1 MEAIL
6 ELLEKNRLPELR
18 EKLVAL
24 NPADV
29 ASALGEVG
37 KDKLL
42 LVFRL
47 LPKDFAAAV
56 FTYLDPD
63 LHRLLAESI
72 TDQEINDLI
81 NRLFVD
87 DAVDFLEELPA
98 NMVTGILA
106 HADPTKRAAINAAL
120 RYPDNSAGGLMT
132 IEFIYL
138 FEAMTAA
145 EALAHIRKRGMD
157 RETIYTCYVTSPQR
171 VLTGAVSLRRIL
183 LSKDDALIRDLMTT
197 PVIAVHTHDDQEDVA
212 QKFREYDLIAM
223 PVIDNEQRI
232 VGIITIDD
240 IIDVIVAENTE
251 DIEKMAALH
260 PSESEYLKTGVWRL
274 ARNRI
279 FWLLFMM
286 ISATLTGAVISHY
299 QELLQ
304 TVVILAAFIPM
315 LMDTGGNC
323 GAQASTLIIRG
334 MAVGEIELSNWLKV
348 VWKEF
353 RVGILV
359 SLVLAS
365 VNLLRI
371 MLFVKDSNP
380 RVDLVVTLTL
390 FITIVFAKLIGC
402 LLPMFAK
409 RLRFD
414 PALMASPML
423 TTIVDAFA
431 LMIYFSLAG
440 LFLGL

>member
-1 MEAIL
+1 METIL

-18 EKLVAL
+18 EKLVAR

-29 ASALGEVG
+29 ANALSEVG

-56 FTYLDPD
+56 FSYLAPD
-63 LHRLLAESI
+63 LHRTLAESI
-72 TDQEINDLI
+72 TDQEINDLV

-98 NMVTGILA
+98 NMVNGILA
-106 HADPTKRAAINAAL
+106 LADPTKRAAINAAL
-120 RYPDNSAGGLMT
+120 RYPDNSAGCLMT

-138 FEAMTAA
+138 FETMTAA

-157 RETIYTCYVTSPQR
+157 RETIYTCYVTSSQR
-171 VLTGAVSLRRIL
+171 VLTGAVSLRRII

-260 PSESEYLKTGVWRL
+260 PSENEYLKTGVWRL

-315 LMDTGGNC
+315 LMATGGNC
-323 GAQASTLIIRG
+323 GSQASTLIIRG
-334 MAVGEIELSNWLKV
+334 MAVGEIELSNWLRV

-371 MLFVKDSNP
+371 VIFVKDSNP

-390 FITIVFAKLIGC
+390 FITIVFAKLMGC
-402 LLPMFAK
+402 LLPMLAK
-409 RLRFD
+409 RLHFD

-431 LMIYFSLAG
+431 LIVYFSIAG
-440 LFLGL
+440 LFIGL

>member
-1 MEAIL
+1 MNIG
-6 ELLEKNRLPELR
+6 
-18 EKLVAL
+18 
-24 NPADV
+24 
-29 ASALGEVG
+29 AS
-37 KDKLL
+37 
-42 LVFRL
+42 
-47 LPKDFAAAV
+47 
-56 FTYLDPD
+56 
-63 LHRLLAESI
+63 
-72 TDQEINDLI
+72 
-81 NRLFVD
+81 
-87 DAVDFLEELPA
+87 
-98 NMVTGILA
+98 
-106 HADPTKRAAINAAL
+106 
-120 RYPDNSAGGLMT
+120 RYPV
-132 IEFIYL
+132 
-138 FEAMTAA
+138 
-145 EALAHIRKRGMD
+145 LATRTRAFW
-157 RETIYTCYVTSPQR
+157 RW
-171 VLTGAVSLRRIL
+171 
-183 LSKDDALIRDLMTT
+183 
-197 PVIAVHTHDDQEDVA
+197 
-212 QKFREYDLIAM
+212 
-223 PVIDNEQRI
+223 
-232 VGIITIDD
+232 
-240 IIDVIVAENTE
+240 
-251 DIEKMAALH
+251 
-260 PSESEYLKTGVWRL
+260 VWRL

-409 RLRFD
+409 RLHVD

-431 LMIYFSLAG
+431 LMVYFSLAG
-440 LFLGL
+440 LFLGNAASGGLAVPVVGAVAGAALGGAVDRLLNPTARLRQGMTADLHRFMAMARPQVTAYVLEAHGQLLDEVRGRIVDNYRERVEDTVKLLTAGGDGGGGRDGGGAAVDLVGSLTSEEQRRDTPWKKRPC

>member
-1 MEAIL
+1 MIAIQ
-6 ELLEKNRLPELR
+6 ELLDQNRLPELQ
-18 EKLVAL
+18 EKLIAL

-29 ASALGEVG
+29 ASALSEIS
-37 KDKLL
+37 KDKVL

-56 FTYLDPD
+56 FTYMDQD
-63 LHRLLAESI
+63 LHRILAESI
-72 TDQEINDLI
+72 TNLEINDLI
-81 NRLFVD
+81 NRLFLD

-98 NMVTGILA
+98 NMVNGILA
-106 HADPTKRAAINAAL
+106 HADPNKRAAINAAL

-138 FEAMTAA
+138 FESMTAA
-145 EALAHIRKRGMD
+145 EALDHIRKRGMD

-171 VLTGAVSLRRIL
+171 ILTGAVSLRRIL
-183 LSKDDALIRDLMTT
+183 LSEDDRLIRDLMTT

-260 PSESEYLKTGVWRL
+260 PSESEYLKTGIWRL

-279 FWLLFMM
+279 GWLLFLM
-286 ISATLTGAVISHY
+286 ISATFTSIVINHY

-323 GAQASTLIIRG
+323 GAQTSTLVIRG
-334 MAVGEIELSNWLKV
+334 MAVGEIKLGSWLKV
-348 VWKEF
+348 IWKELQ
-353 RVGILV
+353 VSVVV
-359 SLVLAS
+359 SLMLSA
-365 VNLLRI
+365 VNLLR
-371 MLFVKDSNP
+371 MLLFVKESNF
-380 RVDLVVTLTL
+380 RVHVVVTVTL
-390 FITIVFAKLIGC
+390 FVTVVFSKLIGC
-402 LLPMFAK
+402 LLPLIAK
-409 RLRFD
+409 RLKLD
-414 PALMASPML
+414 PALMASPLL
-423 TTIVDAFA
+423 TTIVDVFA
-431 LMIYFSLAG
+431 LVIYFSVAAL
-440 LFLGL
+440 LFQL